1 MTALSKATLKNIWKA
16 RFQPQASD
24 FANLIDSWTDY
35 NYQGAQTGAVT
46 RSLAEKV
53 GDVVSVKDFG
63 AVGDGVT
70 NDAVALQSAATAG
83 GTIYVPAGTYRVN
96 QTINLSHN
104 TILSIDRRATIT
116 HASAGGVVFTIRGE
130 ITNSATFTAV
140 TAGAYQITPASVSGY
155 AAGDMIMLQGDD
167 AAEVCTVASVS
178 GGVFVLAAPI
188 SFSYLSAVPTVVRV
202 SAISNVVITG
212 GTIVGGIE
220 IRNADAA
227 LVDQVNIVSGDISN
241 QVGANAAWRSVR
253 IMGCKVGSVKLYG
266 GAITDCVISR
276 NYVSAGFNLTAHA
289 SGAQITGN
297 RVNGSTFGFSIR
309 SGRGTFLS
317 NNSISVSGTA
327 IFLNGYGVNLVNN
340 FMNAQVGIEFDGFYD
355 PKPVQTLVEG
365 NVIQADACISF
376 ISRTHQYRAIDLV
389 GNQMTGRICVSA
401 SPAVSINMVAN
412 NLIAD
417 GIIIRCASVSACS
430 FIGNTMLSQAGSVE
444 AACVRLEAGGNYVFS
459 DNTLVRGGT
468 DATLLRL
475 GGQNW
480 VINGNRFRKSGDSS
494 LPVVVTTGTSNGRG
508 AITGNQVNSP
518 SCVFVSVSGLNASRL
533 SLAGNEVSQT
543 AGLVNIGA
551 VQRAVTSG
559 DVDASL
565 IITNYAILTVA
576 NTTVQS
582 ISNGYDGQIVMFRT
596 NTSTQ
601 SIVFEDGTG
610 NLRMNGNFTLDND
623 EDTITFMKAGSNW
636 LEISRSDNGA

>member
-70 NDAVALQSAATAG
+70 NDAVAIQSAASAG

-104 TILSIDRRATIT
+104 TILSIDQGATIT
-116 HASAGGVVFTIRGE
+116 HASAGGVVFTVRGA

-155 AAGDMIMLQGDD
+155 AAGDMILLQGDD

-178 GGVFVLAAPI
+178 SGAFVLAAPI

-220 IRNADAA
+220 IRSADGA
-227 LVDQVNIVSGDISN
+227 LVEQVNIVSGAITN
-241 QVGANAAWRSVR
+241 QSQAWRSVR
-253 IMGCKVGSVKLYG
+253 IMGCKIGGVQLNG
-266 GAITDCVISR
+266 GAITDCVVSR
-276 NYVSAGFNLTAHA
+276 NYVSAGFTLNAHA
-289 SGAQITGN
+289 SGTQIAGN
-297 RVNGSTFGFSIR
+297 RVNGGAAGVTVR
-309 SGRGTFLS
+309 SGRGTFFS

-327 IFLNGYGVNLVNN
+327 VFLNGYGVSFVNN
-340 FMNAQVGIEFDGFYD
+340 FMNAQTGIEVDGFYD
-355 PKPVQTLVEG
+355 PRPAPTLVEG

-376 ISRTHQYRAIDLV
+376 ANRTHQYRAIDFV
-389 GNQMTGRICVSA
+389 GNQMTGRTCVSA

-412 NLIAD
+412 NLVAD
-417 GIIIRCASVSACS
+417 GNIITCAAVTACS
-430 FIGNTMLSQAGSVE
+430 FVGNTMMSKTGSVTT
-444 AACVRLEAGGNYVFS
+444 ACVRFDTGGNYVFS
-459 DNTLVRGGT
+459 DNTLVRDGT

-480 VINGNRFRKSGDSS
+480 VVNGNRFKKSGDSS

-551 VQRAVTSG
+551 IQRAVTAG
-559 DVDASL
+559 DVDAAL

>member
-35 NYQGAQTGAVT
+35 NYQGPQTGAVT

-70 NDAVALQSAATAG
+70 NDAVAIQSAASAG

-104 TILSIDRRATIT
+104 TILSIDQRATIT
-116 HASAGGVVFTIRGE
+116 HASAGDVVFAVRGA

-178 GGVFVLAAPI
+178 GGAFLLAAPI

-212 GTIVGGIE
+212 GTIVGDIK
-220 IRNADAA
+220 IHNADGA
-227 LVDQVNIVSGDISN
+227 LVEQVNIVSGAITNES
-241 QVGANAAWRSVR
+241 QAWRSVR
-253 IMGCKVGSVKLYG
+253 IMGCKIGGVQLDG
-266 GAITDCVISR
+266 GAITDCVVSR
-276 NYVSAGFNLTAHA
+276 NYVSAGFTLSTRA
-289 SGAQITGN
+289 SGTQIAGN
-297 RVNGSTFGFSIR
+297 RVNGGPTGVVVR
-309 SGRGTFLS
+309 SGRGTFFS
-317 NNSISVSGTA
+317 NNSISVSGVGVSL
-327 IFLNGYGVNLVNN
+327 FGYGVNFVNN
-340 FMNAQVGIEFDGFYD
+340 FINAQTGIAVDGSSD
-355 PKPVQTLVEG
+355 PRPAQTLVEG
-365 NVIQADACISF
+365 NVIQADVCISF
-376 ISRTHQYRAIDLV
+376 ADRLHQYRAIDFV
-389 GNQMTGRICVSA
+389 GNQMTGRTCVAASA
-401 SPAVSINMVAN
+401 SVSINMVAN
-412 NLIAD
+412 NLVAD
-417 GIIIRCASVSACS
+417 GNIITCAGVTACS
-430 FIGNTMLSQAGSVE
+430 FVGNTMVSKTGSVTT
-444 AACVRLEAGGNYVFS
+444 ACVRFDAGGNYVFS
-459 DNTLVRGGT
+459 DNTLVRDGT

-480 VINGNRFRKSGDSS
+480 VVNGNRFKKSGDSS

-543 AGLVNIGA
+543 AGLVNTGA
-551 VQRAVTSG
+551 IQRAVTSG
-559 DVDASL
+559 DVDAAL

>member
-35 NYQGAQTGAVT
+35 NYQGPQTGAVT

-70 NDAVALQSAATAG
+70 NDAVAIQSAATAG

-104 TILSIDRRATIT
+104 TILSIDQRATIT
-116 HASAGGVVFTIRGE
+116 HASAGGVVFTVRGA
-130 ITNSATFTAV
+130 IANSATFTAV

-178 GGVFVLAAPI
+178 GGAFVLAAPI

-220 IRNADAA
+220 IRNADGA
-227 LVDQVNIVSGDISN
+227 LVEQVNIVSGAITN
-241 QVGANAAWRSVR
+241 QSQAWRSVR
-253 IMGCKVGSVKLYG
+253 IMGCKIGGVQLNG
-266 GAITDCVISR
+266 GAITDCAVSQ
-276 NYVSAGFNLTAHA
+276 NYVSAGFTLNAHA
-289 SGAQITGN
+289 SGTQIAGN
-297 RVNGSTFGFSIR
+297 RVNGGSAGVIVR
-309 SGRGTFLS
+309 SGRGTFFA

-327 IFLNGYGVNLVNN
+327 VFLNGYGVSFVNN
-340 FMNAQVGIEFDGFYD
+340 FMNAEVGIAFDVFYD
-355 PKPVQTLVEG
+355 PRPVQTLVEG
-365 NVIQADACISF
+365 NVIQADTCISF
-376 ISRTHQYRAIDLV
+376 VSRAYQYRAIDLV

-401 SPAVSINMVAN
+401 SPTVSINMVAN
-412 NLIAD
+412 NLVAD
-417 GIIIRCASVSACS
+417 GNIIQCAAVTACS
-430 FIGNTMLSQAGSVE
+430 FVGNTMISKTGSVTT
-444 AACVRLEAGGNYVFS
+444 ACVRFDAGGNYVFS
-459 DNTLVRGGT
+459 DNTLVRDGT

-480 VINGNRFRKSGDSS
+480 VVNGNRFRKSGDSS

-551 VQRAVTSG
+551 IQRAVTAG
-559 DVDASL
+559 DVDAAL

-636 LEISRSDNGA
+636 LEIARSDNGA